1 MDTDSRHLRTTFAFL
16 RQNVRYFRRKF
27 FTFYEKISESI
38 DFKVHGAV
46 AAKACLPARGEDP
59 QPAGTRCWAAG
70 WGRMAWKGKVAN
82 ILQEVDLPLISD
94 STCAK
99 TNNERYFK
107 PVRNLKIQ
115 LQTF

>member
-1 MDTDSRHLRTTFAFL
+1 MS
-16 RQNVRYFRRKF
+16 K
-27 FTFYEKISESI
+27 KISESI

-94 STCAK
+94 SVCAK

-115 LQTF
+115 RKFFQRK

>member
-1 MDTDSRHLRTTFAFL
+1 MTNFL
-16 RQNVRYFRRKF
+16 
-27 FTFYEKISESI
+27 ESI
-38 DFKVHGAV
+38 DFKVHSAV

-94 STCAK
+94 ATCAK

-107 PVRNLKIQ
+107 PVRKFKIPV
-115 LQTF
+115 LFSVSGPLDVRPLWTASEIMTGI